1 VCAKEVATMSVSR
14 REFMGK
20 GALAAG
26 AGVAVAGCVK
36 TGKGAPAK
44 PVMIA
49 ACGLACEACPVMKA
63 GKCKGCGPAK
73 SVPSAMVTKKNC
85 PVLTCANKKGIDY
98 CGRDCPGFTKCKKM
112 IGRPYNQSYMDM
124 IAKRL
129 G

>member
-1 VCAKEVATMSVSR
+1 MGVSR
-14 REFMGK
+14 RRFMGK
-20 GALAAG
+20 GAGMAAAG
-26 AGVAVAGCVK
+26 AGVLAAGCAQG
-36 TGKGAPAK
+36 TGKRASAK

-73 SVPSAMVTKKNC
+73 SVAPAMVTKKNC

>member
-1 VCAKEVATMSVSR
+1 MAVTR

-20 GALAAG
+20 GA
-26 AGVAVAGCVK
+26 GVAVAGAGVLAAGCAQM
-36 TGKGAPAK
+36 GKRAPAK
-44 PVMIA
+44 PVMIG

-73 SVPSAMVTKKNC
+73 SVASAVVTKKNC

-98 CGRDCPGFTKCKKM
+98 CGTECGMFTKCAKM
-112 IGRPYNQSYMDM
+112 IGRPYSESYMEM
-124 IAKRL
+124 IATKL

>member
-1 VCAKEVATMSVSR
+1 MGLSR
-14 REFMGK
+14 RGFMGK
-20 GALAAG
+20 GAGMAAAG
-26 AGVAVAGCVK
+26 AGVLAAGCVQG
-36 TGKGAPAK
+36 TGKRAPAK

-73 SVPSAMVTKKNC
+73 SVASAMVTKKNC

-98 CGRDCPGFTKCKKM
+98 CGTGCKMFTKCAKM